1 MKKSIILFVLVFLST
16 PMFSQ
21 DKPDAS
27 LRNSELKLNALFLV
41 IGALELEYEHIL
53 NEESAIGVSVFLPI
67 DEDIDINYYISPYY
81 RWYFGKK
88 RAAGFF
94 VEGFGMLNSV
104 ENENYMFDDVTLESS
119 STFETKTD
127 FAIGVGLGAKFITTR
142 NFIAEIYGGV
152 GRNLF
157 NTDGDSDFEII
168 GKAGIKIGLR
178 L

>member
-1 MKKSIILFVLVFLST
+1 MKKSILLFVLIFLSL
-16 PMFSQ
+16 PLFSQ
-21 DKPDAS
+21 DEPDVS
-27 LRNSELKLNALFLV
+27 LKNSELKLNALFLV
-41 IGALELEYEHIL
+41 IGALEVEYEYIL
-53 NEESAIGVSVFLPI
+53 NDESAVGVSAFLPI
-67 DEDIDINYYISPYY
+67 DEDVDINYYISPYY

-104 ENENYMFDDVTLESS
+104 ENENFMFDDLTFESS

-157 NTDGDSDFEII
+157 NTDGDDDFEIVAK
-168 GKAGIKIGLR
+168 GGIKIGLR
-178 L
+178 F

>member
-1 MKKSIILFVLVFLST
+1 MKKLIILFVLFFLST

-21 DKPDAS
+21 DESDVS

-41 IGALELEYEHIL
+41 IGALELEYEYIL
-53 NEESAIGVSVFLPI
+53 NEESTVGVSVFLPI

-88 RAAGFF
+88 RAGGFF

-104 ENENYMFDDVTLESS
+104 ENENYMFDDI
-119 STFETKTD
+119 TFETKTD
-127 FAIGVGLGAKFITTR
+127 FAIGVGLGAKFITKR
-142 NFIAEIYGGV
+142 NFVAEIYGGI

-168 GKAGIKIGLR
+168 GKGGIKIGLR